1 MQGVAVK
8 GSGDVGV
15 PIMRRLRTPAL
26 SSTPARSRRP
36 RGRQFANGNAGGKP
50 ISKNLTSSLAGGLLD
65 GDTQE
70 ALLHQAVAI
79 ARDGDVSMLKLLVAR
94 LLPREGFITL
104 ALPRLDFADDAVTA
118 LGIINEAVAAGKIT
132 PSEAAA
138 LATLIDAQRR
148 AIDAAEVEKR
158 LHALEVKLNGGK

>member
-1 MQGVAVK
+1 M
-8 GSGDVGV
+8 
-15 PIMRRLRTPAL
+15 
-26 SSTPARSRRP
+26 
-36 RGRQFANGNAGGKP
+36 
-50 ISKNLTSSLAGGLLD
+50 SKNLISFLAGGLLNS
-65 GDTQE
+65 DTQE